1 MNESYKIKEPPLE
14 PLLRW
19 MRIRRVRTVIRQYEK
34 CKILDIGCG
43 YDFKLLRTL
52 EPYIEHGFG
61 IDFKANDLESPKITI
76 RKILLYEK
84 LPFDNE
90 IFDVVTMLAV
100 LEHLN
105 KPVEI
110 IKEIERVLAP
120 DGKLI
125 LTVPSKISK
134 PVLEFL
140 SYKLGII
147 NKEEIKDHKK
157 YYDLNELKLLFGKT
171 NLVIEKHKYFQFGM
185 NNFCVARLK

>member
-1 MNESYKIKEPPLE
+1 M
-14 PLLRW
+14 
-19 MRIRRVRTVIRQYEK
+19 
-34 CKILDIGCG
+34 LDIGCG
-43 YDFKLLRTL
+43 YDFKLLRTI

-61 IDFKANDLESPKITI
+61 IDFKATDLKSQKLTI

-84 LPFDNE
+84 LPFDKE

-105 KPVEI
+105 KPLEI

-120 DGKLI
+120 GGKLI
-125 LTVPSKISK
+125 LTVPSKLSK

-140 SYKLGII
+140 SYKLGIV

-157 YYDLNELKLLFGKT
+157 YYDLNELKLLFRKT
-171 NLVIEKHKYFQFGM
+171 NLVIERHKYFQFGM